1 MKKKSKPKH
10 VIYFKPEVF
19 RPMGWFRKIVW
30 RTRRYF
36 MKSAVITIDMHDPE
50 NPVDPV
56 QFINTC
62 ERLDLTPGE
71 LVAWIME
78 HVESVKPT

>member
-1 MKKKSKPKH
+1 MKKKPKH
-10 VIYFKPEVF
+10 VIRFKPEVF
-19 RPMGWFRKIVW
+19 EPMGWFRKTVW

-36 MKSAVITIDMHDPE
+36 MKKSALITIDMNDPRH
-50 NPVDPV
+50 PIDAV

-71 LVAWIME
+71 LVAWVME
-78 HVESVKPT
+78 HAESVKPT